1 MPYMYL
7 SSKKGVKNIAVRFS
21 EYEDISIA
29 KQFKNKLSWI
39 WIDTVTKLPIDK
51 NNITYF
57 SNSVFG
63 LFIEIMYHRLKFWKK
78 GKKWL
83 H

>member
-1 MPYMYL
+1 MKKA
-7 SSKKGVKNIAVRFS
+7 SKKYENI
-21 EYEDISIA
+21 
-29 KQFKNKLSWI
+29 L
-39 WIDTVTKLPIDK
+39 IDK

-63 LFIEIMYHRLKFWKK
+63 LFMEIMWHRLKFWKK